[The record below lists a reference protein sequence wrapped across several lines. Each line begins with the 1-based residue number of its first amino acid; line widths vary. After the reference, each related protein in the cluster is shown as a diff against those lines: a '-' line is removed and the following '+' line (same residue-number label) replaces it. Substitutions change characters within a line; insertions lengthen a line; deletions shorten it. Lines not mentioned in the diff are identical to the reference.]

1 MPQHQK
7 TPQCPQDQCLQT
19 LSKTQGLEV
28 AQVSRALEET
38 HLSSRPLMPGN
49 SKEPLEAAASSPPE
63 DAQSFYASSVAIT
76 ATSSNKSDEVSM
88 SQEEEDS
95 PDTSQAVPD
104 PKNVPID
111 ALDEDVAML
120 VSFLLFKYQ
129 MKEPVTKADM
139 LKIVTNK
146 CEVHFPEIFLRAS
159 ERMEMIFGL
168 DLVEVDPTNHRYGL
182 FIKLGLTYDGML
194 HSEVGVPKLGLT
206 YDGMLHGEEGI
217 PKTGILILVLGVIFM
232 KGNHATEDEVWE
244 VLNLTGM
251 YSSRKHLRK
260 HYIFGEPRKL
270 ITKDFVKE
278 KYLEYRQV
286 ANTDPAQ
293 FEFLW
298 GPRAHAET
306 TKMKVLEF
314 VAKVHGT
321 DPSSF
326 PPQYE
331 EALQDEEERARASI
345 SGRAVSP
352 SVATASSSAKA
363 SSFSHT

>member
-1 MPQHQK
+1 MSRHQK

-28 AQVSRALEET
+28 AQVCRALEET

-49 SKEPLEAAASSPPE
+49 SKEPLEAAASSTPE

-88 SQEEEDS
+88 SEEEEDS
-95 PDTSQAVPD
+95 PDTSEAVPD

-111 ALDEDVAML
+111 ALDEKVAML
-120 VSFLLFKYQ
+120 VSFLLFKYR
-129 MKEPVTKADM
+129 MKEPITKADM
-139 LKIVTNK
+139 LKIVIRDY
-146 CEVHFPEIFLRAS
+146 EYHFPGILLRAS

-194 HSEVGVPKLGLT
+194 H
-206 YDGMLHGEEGI
+206 GEEGI
-217 PKTGILILVLGVIFM
+217 PKSGILILVLGVIFM
-232 KGNHATEDEVWE
+232 KGNRATEDEVWE
-244 VLNLTGM
+244 VLNLSGM
-251 YSSRKHLRK
+251 YSSRKHFM
-260 HYIFGEPRKL
+260 FGEPRKL

-314 VAKVHGT
+314 VAKWRNELK
-321 DPSSF
+321 S
-326 PPQYE
+326 E
-331 EALQDEEERARASI
+331 E
-345 SGRAVSP
+345 
-352 SVATASSSAKA
+352 SVDGWVAGKEAKA
-363 SSFSHT
+363 YPDVKAHCRSLNIPGHILVVFQRRNFRLERDSHE